1 MKNVRRRLPLLRRMS
16 PFQQGISLAA
26 GWVLLWSLILAV
38 INPAL
43 VRHLR
48 QQTLSDVAQVGATL
62 LVAYAVEM
70 SWLVKRSL
78 KRGGN
83 TERWIGVVVGLG
95 SSGVM
100 GIIIT
105 LALVNHPVGSLDL
118 VERFAATWALFSL
131 GLLALL
137 IASLPYFLY
146 EVGHS
151 LNTEYPDE

>member
-1 MKNVRRRLPLLRRMS
+1 M
-16 PFQQGISLAA
+16 
-26 GWVLLWSLILAV
+26 
-38 INPAL
+38 
-43 VRHLR
+43 
-48 QQTLSDVAQVGATL
+48 
-62 LVAYAVEM
+62 
-70 SWLVKRSL
+70 
-78 KRGGN
+78 
-83 TERWIGVVVGLG
+83 VVGLG